1 MADNNGNGVTKSRL
15 ILWGVGAAAGL
26 YFLISGIVGI
36 LT

>member
-1 MADNNGNGVTKSRL
+1 MDDKGNGVTKGRL

-26 YFLISGIVGI
+26 YFLISGIIGI